1 MVLAA
6 MRFGEDKSFC
16 VDIAADDGDNE
27 GKGWTGDG
35 ETVDPV
41 DMTEVMASVVKAFG
55 VVFLLMVQA
64 VVMVTAVDK

>member
-1 MVLAA
+1 MFAA
-6 MRFGEDKSFC
+6 MRFDEVKSFC
-16 VDIAADDGDNE
+16 VGIAVDDGDNE

-41 DMTEVMASVVKAFG
+41 DMTEVMASVIKAFG

-64 VVMVTAVDK
+64 VVTVTAVDE